1 MLMYQTVHVEC
12 MSKPKCIQFIISA
25 DLPYFWFE
33 ATNVANSHYFV
44 MKLWLKAK
52 F

>member
-12 MSKPKCIQFIISA
+12 MSKSKCMQFIIAA
-25 DLPYFWFE
+25 DLPYFWFG
-33 ATNVANSHYFV
+33 ATNVVNSHYFV
-44 MKLWLKAK
+44 MKLWIMVD